1 MAGSEPLK
9 LKTEGSTPSIATKNQ
24 KKIKIMIWRILF
36 PVYFMF
42 LDIEEA
48 TQCDVIENGH
58 RLFFEHALEHKDEYN
73 AKLLPKL
80 RN

>member
-1 MAGSEPLK
+1 
-9 LKTEGSTPSIATKNQ
+9 
-24 KKIKIMIWRILF
+24 MIWRILF

-58 RLFFEHALEHKDEYN
+58 KLLFEHALEHKDEYN
-73 AKLLPKL
+73 TKILSRL
-80 RN
+80 RTK